1 MAPLNAEQAK
11 TEALARF
18 KNPGDDHINCAQA
31 VLCYALLRMGE
42 DPEWITA
49 AGYMGGGGVGM
60 GEICGAMNGTVLSLG
75 MRDLVLKKRGV
86 KEPPSSADELQQIL
100 RDFFVQF
107 GSCRCRDL
115 TGWDL
120 TTQQG
125 RDAFHE
131 SEVSARCA
139 DYVGWACDRLDP
151 LLESAAATAKHDG
164 DGLASGDRA
173 SATSP

>member
-1 MAPLNAEQAK
+1 MASLNAGQAK
-11 TEALARF
+11 EEALARF
-18 KNPGDDHINCAQA
+18 KTPGDEHINCAQA
-31 VLCYALLRMGE
+31 VFCYALLRMDE

-75 MRDLVLKKRGV
+75 IRDLFLKQRGV
-86 KEPPSSADELQQIL
+86 KEPPSSAPELQKIL
-100 RDFFVQF
+100 RDFFVEF

-120 TTQQG
+120 TTKEG
-125 RDAFHE
+125 RDAFHM

-139 DYVGWACDRLDP
+139 DYVSWACDRLDP
-151 LLESAAATAKHDG
+151 LLASAATA
-164 DGLASGDRA
+164 
-173 SATSP
+173 

>member
-1 MAPLNAEQAK
+1 MASLNAEQARA
-11 TEALARF
+11 EALARF
-18 KNPGDDHINCAQA
+18 KAPGDEHINCAQA
-31 VLCYALLRMGE
+31 VLYYALLRMGE

-60 GEICGAMNGTVLSLG
+60 GEICGAMNGTVLALG
-75 MRDLVLKKRGV
+75 MRDLFLRQRGA
-86 KEPPSSADELQQIL
+86 KEPPASAPELQKIL
-100 RDFFVQF
+100 RDFFVEF

-120 TTQQG
+120 TTKAG

-139 DYVGWACDRLDP
+139 DYVSWACDRLDP
-151 LLESAAATAKHDG
+151 LLASAATA
-164 DGLASGDRA
+164 
-173 SATSP
+173 